1 MCAHPLFPQIPQ
13 GLLPVV
19 VKECE
24 HLCPMIVVNRS
35 DILSQLQQSD
45 LRLGFT
51 VRMVEKMHQLPNKAP
66 ETLAKPL
73 VLACQCGDGLLFL
86 RRQMDWFLQETP
98 TSRPQRLGQFKA
110 FLSVL
115 GVTLCLDPPTVG

>member
-13 GLLPVV
+13 GVLPVV

-24 HLCPMIVVNRS
+24 NLFQMIVVNRS

-51 VRMVEKMHQLPNKAP
+51 VRMVEDIAP
-66 ETLAKPL
+66 A
-73 VLACQCGDGLLFL
+73 AG
-86 RRQMDWFLQETP
+86 
-98 TSRPQRLGQFKA
+98 
-110 FLSVL
+110 
-115 GVTLCLDPPTVG
+115 